1 MRDTLTTCVNLNT
14 LHSLTAHNSLFDGF
28 VAKFFTSRAVVLGF
42 LAQPLFSMSKQFRL
56 QTQVIAVFG
65 CQRSFSRS
73 RASHLGGECT
83 AGAGDVHTIPLDL
96 RVPIPLCTI
105 CFPRETHLR
114 DFPNE
119 ETNDTVL
126 QLFVEPKGAPPRF
139 ELLRLAN
146 KRALSLPCNPPPGHL
161 RKLRLSG
168 IP

>member
-1 MRDTLTTCVNLNT
+1 MDSWRNFLLHEQWFWAFWHSPCFPCQNNSAFKRKSLLCLGANALSAGLEQATLVENARPVRGTC
-14 LHSLTAHNSLFDGF
+14 APF
-28 VAKFFTSRAVVLGF
+28 
-42 LAQPLFSMSKQFRL
+42 
-56 QTQVIAVFG
+56 
-65 CQRSFSRS
+65 
-73 RASHLGGECT
+73 
-83 AGAGDVHTIPLDL
+83 PLDL
-96 RVPIPLCTI
+96 RVPIPICTI